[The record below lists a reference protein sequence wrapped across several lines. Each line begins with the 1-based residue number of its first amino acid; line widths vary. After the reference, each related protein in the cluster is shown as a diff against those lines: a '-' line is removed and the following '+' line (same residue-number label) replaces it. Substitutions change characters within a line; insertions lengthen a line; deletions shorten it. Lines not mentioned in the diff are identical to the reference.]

1 MAEVG
6 DLQGAAVYLAGE
18 TSDFVTGHDL
28 IVDGGFTV
36 W

>member
-1 MAEVG
+1 MAEVEE
-6 DLQGAAVYLAGE
+6 LQGAAVFLA
-18 TSDFVTGHDL
+18 SDASSYVTGHDL